1 MAKQKAEQTAE
12 KDTLSSSAG
21 DYHLLQAAFDE
32 AASNWDLM
40 IQSSTLLSQ
49 VRAENLERLEQVFPP
64 GAWVLDIGC
73 GTGDE
78 ALHLASRGCKVWGID
93 VSPHMIAIA
102 KEKALKRSL
111 SEQTRFQVLPAGQVV
126 RLLDEI
132 PAERLTG
139 AWSSLGAIN
148 LEPDLSGL
156 REGLGRLLKPSGRLV
171 LQAFNIRSSFEKL
184 FGLSHFKPSM
194 GSRRGGKAPGIELL
208 SGPLADAASTHF
220 WAPQALAD
228 AFKPHFS
235 VDKVLACHPFGPS
248 LHFHDRYDR
257 HGGLYAQLQRL
268 SSTLV
273 SSPSVVQG
281 SDLYVLM
288 MMRESLELGG
298 MPHGPHWLAN
308 G

>member
-1 MAKQKAEQTAE
+1 MAEQMAE
-12 KDTLSSSAG
+12 KETHKRGAG
-21 DYHLLQAAFDE
+21 QYAPLQAAFDD
-32 AASNWDLM
+32 AAPRWDRM
-40 IQSSTLLSQ
+40 IQDSTLLRQ
-49 VRAENLERLEQVFPP
+49 IRAENLERLEQVFPP

-73 GTGDE
+73 GTGEE

-93 VSPHMIAIA
+93 VSPQMIAIA
-102 KEKALKRSL
+102 QQKALTRGL
-111 SEQTRFQVLPAGQVV
+111 SEQARFQVLPAGQVG

-148 LEPDLSGL
+148 LEPDLTGV

-171 LQAFNIRSSFEKL
+171 LQAFNVRSSFEKL
-184 FGLSHFKPSM
+184 FGISHFKPALS
-194 GSRRGGKAPGIELL
+194 SRRSGKAAGLELV
-208 SGPLADAASTHF
+208 SGPLAEAASTHF

-235 VDKVLACHPFGPS
+235 VDKALACHPFGPS
-248 LHFHDRYDR
+248 LHFHARYDR
-257 HGGLYAQLQRL
+257 HGALYTQLQRL
-268 SSTLV
+268 SSPLV